1 MYKYVKYKS
10 NRCSA
15 DIFSC
20 STCWLQDDAV
30 QITCAKN
37 LKNCAKYSQHGIIKS
52 MKWTHSVSTDATV
65 SIDMIVMWLHNSKM
79 AELPVM
85 WIYFN
90 SVFYCFVWCIRI
102 PSKKAYFSCSCS
114 KQTNW
119 ATCCDMS
126 RMSSPCR
133 IVRLV
138 TPTLFNCI
146 HRIVVSSHLRWRCS
160 YVMRRTWLRV
170 S

>member
-1 MYKYVKYKS
+1 MLHTLKHRPSIRIECINMY
-10 NRCSA
+10 
-15 DIFSC
+15 
-20 STCWLQDDAV
+20 STKVTAVV
-30 QITCAKN
+30 QIYFRAVR
-37 LKNCAKYSQHGIIKS
+37 AKYSQHGIIKS

-138 TPTLFNCI
+138 TPTPPPPLFNCI